1 MIIKSNNLD
10 LKIRRANL
18 RQYRKSS
25 KHNLILTSELE
36 EIIIGLMLGDL
47 FAEKRTVN
55 SNTRLQFKQSIK
67 NKAYIEHLYSIFKDY
82 CLSEPKVTTSKDN
95 RPGKKENNISIKF

>member
-10 LKIRRANL
+10 LNIRRANL

-47 FAEKRTVN
+47 FA
-55 SNTRLQFKQSIK
+55 
-67 NKAYIEHLYSIFKDY
+67 
-82 CLSEPKVTTSKDN
+82 
-95 RPGKKENNISIKF
+95 